1 MARKRPQTPV
11 PPAAWLTMMSP
22 VRSEIAQA
30 VTLLGTCSVAEIGA
44 VTNRPADTLYPHLQK
59 LRRAGIVI
67 SAGERRDGRH
77 VQALYAMRATDIQP
91 DFRGAS
97 SALENRLGH
106 QTASA
111 LLRAMDRTVRDAAS
125 ARALVTR
132 ARGRNISMSYELGRL
147 TPAMFQRLRRHV
159 QAIKDL
165 MDQGKRR
172 STGTLYLTISIA
184 CPVVR
189 RRGAKGSE
197 APSSAS
203 GGRRTRASRR

>member
-1 MARKRPQTPV
+1 MPRPRTQTPV

-30 VTLLGTCSVAEIGA
+30 VALLGACSVAEVAAI
-44 VTNRPADTLYPHLQK
+44 TNRPADTLYPHLQK
-59 LRRAGIVI
+59 LRRAGIVVP
-67 SAGERRDGRH
+67 AGTRRDGRH
-77 VQALYAMRATDIQP
+77 VQALYAMRARDIQP

-97 SALENRLGH
+97 AALENRLGH
-106 QTASA
+106 KTASA
-111 LLRAMDRTVRDAAS
+111 LLRAMDRTVRDAAA

-147 TPAMFQRLRRHV
+147 TPPMFQRLRRHV

-172 STGTLYLTISIA
+172 STGTLYLAISIA

-189 RRGAKGSE
+189 RRGARVSGPASRT
-197 APSSAS
+197 S
-203 GGRRTRASRR
+203 GGRRARVRRR

>member
-1 MARKRPQTPV
+1 MSPPRTQTPV

-30 VTLLGTCSVAEIGA
+30 VTLLGACSVAEIAA

-67 SAGERRDGRH
+67 SAGERRAGRH
-77 VQALYAMRATDIQP
+77 VQALYAMRATNIQP

-97 SALENRLGH
+97 SAMENRLGH

-132 ARGRNISMSYELGRL
+132 AQGRNISMSYELGRL

-172 STGTLYLTISIA
+172 STGTLYLAISIA

-189 RRGAKGSE
+189 RRGAKVSE
-197 APSSAS
+197 ASSSAS

>member
-1 MARKRPQTPV
+1 MARTRTQTPV

-30 VTLLGTCSVAEIGA
+30 VTLLGTCSVAQIAA

-59 LRRAGIVI
+59 LRRAGIVVA
-67 SAGERRDGRH
+67 AGERREGRH

-97 SALENRLGH
+97 VELENRLGH
-106 QTASA
+106 KTASA

-132 ARGRNISMSYELGRL
+132 AQGRNISMSYELGRL

-159 QAIKDL
+159 QAIKAL
-165 MDQGKRR
+165 MDEGKRR
-172 STGTLYLTISIA
+172 STGTLYLAITIA

-189 RRGAKGSE
+189 RRGAKASE
-197 APSSAS
+197 PSSRTS
-203 GGRRTRASRR
+203 RGRGTPVRRR